1 MSTSLAIPH
10 VIQRSSQRGVSRSDL
25 ELALYLGREVE
36 GGVLVL
42 EKDAAEFA
50 ASLLRL
56 AERVRRLAGMR
67 VVSNQDIVVTVYRSR
82 PSKQRR
88 LLRRAERRNLEG

>member
-1 MSTSLAIPH
+1 MSTPLATLH
-10 VIQRSSQRGVSRSDL
+10 AVQRSSQRGISISDV

-42 EKDAAEFA
+42 DKDAAAFA
-50 ASLLRL
+50 GWLERL
-56 AERVRRLAGMR
+56 AERVRRLGGTR
-67 VVSNQDIVVTVYRSR
+67 VVRDRDTVVTVYRSR